1 MDEGMG
7 MATAMVLVTRREG
20 LFPLWNSLFARHEG
34 TETVVHTSLEEVL
47 ELAGTDGVRF
57 CVVDVGSVPL
67 PLAPPGRQL
76 AELARL
82 CRVLLVGSEFDV
94 DSEMAALAAG
104 VAGCCSNAVTAQ
116 EMATVFD
123 VVLKGGIRVS
133 KAALPRML
141 ARLQEA
147 AARQATTNLTD
158 DGAAFD
164 GRWSQLTRR
173 EKEIA
178 RQVADGA
185 NNKVIAR
192 HLNISDA
199 TIKAHLT
206 SAFQKLQVSSR
217 LQLALLL
224 SSRAER
230 VGSDS

>member
-1 MDEGMG
+1 

-20 LFPLWNSLFARHEG
+20 LFPLWNSLFARHDA
-34 TETVVHTSLEEVL
+34 TETFVRSSLQEVL
-47 ELAGTDGVRF
+47 GLAGAGQVRF
-57 CVVDVGSVPL
+57 CVVDVGSVPV
-67 PLAPPGRQL
+67 PLVPPDKQL
-76 AELARL
+76 ADLAKL

-104 VAGCCSNAVTAQ
+104 VAGCCSNAVTPQ
-116 EMATVFD
+116 EMATIFD

-147 AARQATTNLTD
+147 AARQAANNESG
-158 DGAAFD
+158 DGSAFD
-164 GRWSQLTRR
+164 ERWSQLTRR

-206 SAFQKLQVSSR
+206 SVFNKLQVSGR

-224 SSRAER
+224 SSRPER
-230 VGSDS
+230 VGSDYS